1 VGNRTASLG
10 VSSYTTNASNELTAN
25 SNASHTYDSNGN
37 TLTKVVSSNT
47 TTYAWDYENRM
58 TSVTLPGSGG
68 TVTFKYDPLGRR
80 IEKVSPST
88 TSIFAYDGNNLIE
101 TVNATGGVVA
111 RYTQGQNIDEP
122 LAESRSGTV
131 SYYEQDGIGSVTSL
145 TNSSGTVAQT
155 YSYDSFGNQT
165 ASSGSLTNFFRYA
178 GREFDTETGLYYYR
192 ARYYDP
198 TTGRFLSEDR
208 PNVTS
213 DIHGF
218 YQYARNNPALWID
231 PTGLDPAPPGPPP
244 VPVPGGGPGNGWQ
257 WNPNPGNP
265 RGGTWGPQTPIP
277 GQSQPS
283 GSWDPDGHWDIDNGK
298 GGRQRYDPD
307 GNPITPQQAHPSSQC
322 APKTIA
328 PNMAPL
334 INTTVGVI
342 IIWILIVAGSPAGI

>member
-1 VGNRTASLG
+1 VASLQ
-10 VSSYTTNASNELTAN
+10 TQ
-25 SNASHTYDSNGN
+25 
-37 TLTKVVSSNT
+37 
-47 TTYAWDYENRM
+47 
-58 TSVTLPGSGG
+58 LP
-68 TVTFKYDPLGRR
+68 VNKTFKYDPFGRR
-80 IEKVSPST
+80 IEKISPTT

-101 TVNATGGVVA
+101 TVNATRGVVA

-155 YSYDSFGNQT
+155 YTYDSFGNQT

-218 YQYARNNPALWID
+218 YQYARNNPTLWID

-283 GSWDPDGHWDIDNGK
+283 GSWDPDGHWDVDNGK
-298 GGRQRYDPD
+298 GGRHAMIQ
-307 GNPITPQQAHPSSQC
+307 
-322 APKTIA
+322 
-328 PNMAPL
+328 MA
-334 INTTVGVI
+334 TR
-342 IIWILIVAGSPAGI
+342 